1 MESLTENN
9 LIKETENLVN
19 LPLLDIIE
27 YIKSTF
33 DIIINIKVESKI
45 EEYLSQKN
53 EDINAATEYETLLQ
67 KLEGS
72 IRQHIS
78 YEHQFKIEY
87 EKLLNKA
94 EEIDLENK
102 VLTKY
107 IEEQDNKMKK
117 IISQNKEYKKKI
129 EKIGKDNDLLKKIQN
144 NLKEKIDEK
153 EKELIKYQIKLKELK
168 EMNKTNYY
176 NNSNTNNY
184 KSKSFLSKSNSSIN
198 IYKDKNDLDL

>member
-27 YIKSTF
+27 YIKSTI
-33 DIIINIKVESKI
+33 DIMVSIQVDSKI
-45 EEYLSQKN
+45 NDYKKSLI
-53 EDINAATEYETLLQ
+53 EDNNTATKYETLLQ
-67 KLEGS
+67 KLEAS
-72 IRQHIS
+72 LRQHIA

-107 IEEQDNKMKK
+107 IEEQDNKLKK

-129 EKIGKDNDLLKKIQN
+129 EKIGKDNDLLKN
-144 NLKEKIDEK
+144 
-153 EKELIKYQIKLKELK
+153 ELIL
-168 EMNKTNYY
+168 
-176 NNSNTNNY
+176 
-184 KSKSFLSKSNSSIN
+184 FLLFLFALLN
-198 IYKDKNDLDL
+198 